1 MNESIIYDKSLAFAQ
16 RIVKVYKVLAGERKE
31 YVMSKQLLR
40 SGTSIGA
47 NVSEAIYAQSRPG
60 FIHKMSIALKEAHET
75 EYWLKLLS
83 SGEYFSDKEYT
94 SLDADIKEIIKILIT
109 IVKTAKANDSEQ
121 QTVDCY

>member
-47 NVSEAIYAQSRPG
+47 NVSEAIYAQSRPD

-75 EYWLKLLS
+75 EYWLKLLN
-83 SGEYFSDKEYT
+83 SGEYFSDKEYA
-94 SLDADIKEIIKILIT
+94 SLEDDIQRNNKNT
-109 IVKTAKANDSEQ
+109 NH
-121 QTVDCY
+121 YR

>member
-16 RIVKVYKVLAGERKE
+16 RIVRVYKVLAGERKE

-47 NVSEAIYAQSRPG
+47 NVSEAIYAQSRPD

-75 EYWLKLLS
+75 EYWLKLLN
-83 SGEYFSDKEYT
+83 SGEYFIDKEYI
-94 SLDADIKEIIKILIT
+94 SLEADIKEIIKILIT

-121 QTVDCY
+121 

>member
-16 RIVKVYKVLAGERKE
+16 RIVRVYKVLAGERKE

-47 NVSEAIYAQSRPG
+47 NVSEAIYAQSRPD

-75 EYWLKLLS
+75 EYWLKLLN
-83 SGEYFSDKEYT
+83 SGEYFIDKEYI
-94 SLDADIKEIIKILIT
+94 SLEADIKEIIKILIT